1 MKGEKKNKKEKK
13 LKKEIDMSFV
23 YLCCIYEGK
32 LSFYIILNFQLT
44 KYVKCNFSKH
54 KGKVKK

>member
-1 MKGEKKNKKEKK
+1 MKGEKKNKKEKR

-32 LSFYIILNFQLT
+32 LSFYIILNF
-44 KYVKCNFSKH
+44 
-54 KGKVKK
+54 